1 MTVRRRSTRAPRR
14 LRARRLAPRAGL
26 TIVEMLVAIVLLGVG
41 LLAMGGLAVT
51 ASRQVRGGA
60 TQTVAAAVAQSRF
73 DLLASTQCSNIA
85 NKPVFV
91 GTATTRRVQERWVI
105 TDGNDVVFVAD
116 TVRVPGRTR
125 PLVYLSVIPCRD

>member
-1 MTVRRRSTRAPRR
+1 M
-14 LRARRLAPRAGL
+14 
-26 TIVEMLVAIVLLGVG
+26 VELLVAIVLLAVG

-73 DLLASTQCSNIA
+73 DLLASMQCSAIA
-85 NKPVFV
+85 NKPVVV
-91 GTATTRRVQERWVI
+91 GSQTTRAVREKWVI
-105 TDGNDVVFVAD
+105 TDGNDVVYVAD
-116 TVRVPGRTR
+116 TLRIPGRTR